1 MGFLI
6 KKSDCWIGIIVVYSE
21 KYCDLL
27 VQATVP
33 VTMTANV
40 VMVAGAKACALS
52 SSSGP
57 ELSSLGLTEPT
68 HSLTQFPQGCI
79 YVVTVHQIYTINK
92 QKNVIKKCLYL
103 HFQHTKASTMHVF
116 VYETICIHSSWNIL
130 NTDPGFFFF

>member
-1 MGFLI
+1 M
-6 KKSDCWIGIIVVYSE
+6 VYSE
-21 KYCDLL
+21 TYCDLL

-40 VMVAGAKACALS
+40 VWVAGAKACALS

-92 QKNVIKKCLYL
+92 KKMSLKMPLSAFPTHESEYD
-103 HFQHTKASTMHVF
+103 AS
-116 VYETICIHSSWNIL
+116 ICV
-130 NTDPGFFFF
+130 